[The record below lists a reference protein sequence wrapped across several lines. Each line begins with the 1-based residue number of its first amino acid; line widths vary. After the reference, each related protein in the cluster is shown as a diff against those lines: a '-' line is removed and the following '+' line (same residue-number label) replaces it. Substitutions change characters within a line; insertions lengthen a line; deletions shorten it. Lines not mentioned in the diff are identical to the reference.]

1 MCVSLQFQL
10 GGIFLSQGWLH
21 ILLIGGQ
28 KRLQIIIFNVLAVRT
43 IYFVKM
49 VVYNQFSLFKI
60 FFQENNLKM
69 F

>member
-28 KRLQIIIFNVLAVRT
+28 KRLQIIIFNVRT